1 MMRPQDWDDTPIAAA
16 AKRAAKI
23 QNPHGLHLAKPSA
36 PRRITIANQKG
47 GVGKTTTA
55 VNLAWALGLHGLKV
69 LVIDLDPQGNASTAL
84 GAEHRLGTPSSYE
97 LLLGEKSIHET
108 MQQNPDNPN
117 VYCIPATI
125 DLAGAEI
132 ELVSVVR
139 REYRLHDAVNAN
151 LLEAEGFDYV
161 FVDCPPSLG
170 LLTINAMNAATEV
183 LIPIQCEYYALEGV
197 GQLLNN
203 ISMIREHLN
212 PNLHISAVLLTMYDA
227 RTKLSEQVAEEVREH
242 FGSVVLT
249 NQVPRSVK
257 VSEAPGYGQTVL
269 QYDSGS
275 RGALAYFDAAV
286 EFAERGDFL
295 PSDET
300 APIGIAPDLHD
311 GNF

>member
-1 MMRPQDWDDTPIAAA
+1 
-16 AKRAAKI
+16 
-23 QNPHGLHLAKPSA
+23 
-36 PRRITIANQKG
+36 
-47 GVGKTTTA
+47 
-55 VNLAWALGLHGLKV
+55 
-69 LVIDLDPQGNASTAL
+69 
-84 GAEHRLGTPSSYE
+84 
-97 LLLGEKSIHET
+97 
-108 MQQNPDNPN
+108 
-117 VYCIPATI
+117 
-125 DLAGAEI
+125 
-132 ELVSVVR
+132 
-139 REYRLHDAVNAN
+139 
-151 LLEAEGFDYV
+151 
-161 FVDCPPSLG
+161 
-170 LLTINAMNAATEV
+170 MNAATEV

-300 APIGIAPDLHD
+300 APIRIAPDLHN
-311 GNF
+311 GSL